1 VNQPTPG
8 RSEAPPREP
17 KAQPESE
24 RRARDPAVKTPE
36 DLQRTPQGLQQ
47 KAQQELEQ
55 RTKESAVK
63 AGKESQRNANV
74 LKQARQVSEQPVQ
87 KRPGASE
94 KGATK
99 LMKPNPR
106 KIGEAPQTVREK
118 PAVSP

>member
-1 VNQPTPG
+1 VKIP
-8 RSEAPPREP
+8 EA
-17 KAQPESE
+17 S
-24 RRARDPAVKTPE
+24 
-36 DLQRTPQGLQQ
+36 QRNSQGLQQ

-63 AGKESQRNANV
+63 AREESERNANV
-74 LKQARQVSEQPVQ
+74 LKQARQVSEQPVR

-99 LMKPNPR
+99 LMKPNPK
-106 KIGEAPQTVREK
+106 KIGEAPPAVREK